1 MYIANRFAF
10 LSNKKMSGLTF
21 TRVVLLGIG
30 VRLTG
35 GSGPFEGR
43 AEVFHNDK
51 WGSICDDGFTVNDGK
66 IICRMLGFSTR
77 YIFVSH

>member
-1 MYIANRFAF
+1 MQYVVCILQIDLGFF
-10 LSNKKMSGLTF
+10 LIKKSGLTF

-43 AEVFHNDK
+43 AEVFHND
-51 WGSICDDGFTVNDGK
+51 GFTVNDGK
-66 IICRMLGFSTR
+66 VICRMLGFSTR